1 MHQIAE
7 NLRENELDETKYMT
21 CIIIQVGIVIVEII
35 LQSWGDQNIA

>member
-7 NLRENELDETKYMT
+7 NLRENELDITTKYMT
-21 CIIIQVGIVIVEII
+21 CIIQEGIVIVEII